1 MIRILIADDN
11 ALMLRFLRDALD
23 RHPGW
28 KVCGQA
34 SNGLEAISQ
43 AAELN
48 PDLMILDLT
57 MPRLNGFQAART
69 IHTAAPDLPLLLF
82 THHLSQPLVE
92 DEARNSGFRG
102 CVPKGSY
109 PLLVAGIECL
119 LQGRTFFSSAH
130 ASVVPVN
137 EDRPPEIVE

>member
-11 ALMLRFLRDALD
+11 ALMLRVLGDSLD

-28 KVCGQA
+28 KVCGRA
-34 SNGLEAISQ
+34 SNGLEAVSL

-48 PDLMILDLT
+48 PDLVILDLT
-57 MPRLNGFQAART
+57 MPELNGFQAART
-69 IHTAAPDLPLLLF
+69 IHTAAPSLPLLLF
-82 THHLSQPLVE
+82 TQHLSEPLVE
-92 DEARNSGFRG
+92 EEARNSGFRA

-119 LQGRTFFSSAH
+119 LQGGNFFSSAH
-130 ASVVPVN
+130 VSALPIN
-137 EDRPPEIVE
+137 EDRPPEAIE